1 MDLVVVLV
9 VVVVELYI
17 VLAVFLIVFN
27 FHIGSLGGRDTGVV
41 QGDGFG
47 LVLANDGAGLLGGF
61 LRCLLGSL
69 LACFLSGLLG
79 DLFGCFLSGLL
90 GSLHG
95 CLFGGCLGGFRLN
108 GGLVFF
114 GAGQDLAGGG
124 VDLIVVFVI
133 TEAEL
138 HFVVV
143 LFPVVF
149 SLQDNGI
156 CLGCAC
162 MIQGDGLGFVHA
174 EGCGFG
180 FGCDHDEVRLFV
192 GDIGCSTSGDDGQ
205 GKDQGDDGQGLFH
218 GRSLLSDILWYKN
231 APVPAVGT
239 GGSFCIVGYSIGQSQ
254 TSITLPQHRGMTS
267 PSLTCRILWQM
278 GQ

>member
-9 VVVVELYI
+9 VVVAELHVI
-17 VLAVFLIVFN
+17 LAVFLIVFN
-27 FHIGSLGGRDTGVV
+27 FHIGSLGGRDTGVG
-41 QGDGFG
+41 QSDGLG
-47 LVLANDGAGLLGGF
+47 LILADDGAGLL
-61 LRCLLGSL
+61 
-69 LACFLSGLLG
+69 SGLFSCPLG
-79 DLFGCFLSGLL
+79 GLFGCFLSGLFSSLL
-90 GSLHG
+90 GGLLSGFLRCLLG
-95 CLFGGCLGGFRLN
+95 YLFGGRLGGFRLN

-114 GAGQDLAGGG
+114 AAGQDLAGGG